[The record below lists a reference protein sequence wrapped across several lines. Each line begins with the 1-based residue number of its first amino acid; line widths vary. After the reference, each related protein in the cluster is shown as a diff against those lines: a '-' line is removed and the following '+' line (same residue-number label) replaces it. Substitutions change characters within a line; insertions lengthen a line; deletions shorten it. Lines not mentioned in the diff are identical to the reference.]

1 MTSTALIACMNSCY
15 LRTMQWLE
23 GRVGPLALLLMRLW
37 VAIAFWRAGVVK
49 FTDPASTQMLFES
62 LYHVPLLAP
71 GIAAVLGTWIELVA
85 PWLLG
90 LGIAG
95 RATALFLFIYNLIA
109 VISYPDLWPH
119 GFWSGLM
126 SVGDFTDHKVWAM
139 MLLAVVAWG
148 PGTWSVDG
156 ILGKPSRDGIAR

>member
-1 MTSTALIACMNSCY
+1 MNSCY
-15 LRTMQWLE
+15 SRTTQWLE
-23 GRVGPLALLLMRLW
+23 SWVGPFALLLMRLW

-49 FTDPASTQMLFES
+49 FTDPASTQMLFDS

-71 GIAAVLGTWIELVA
+71 GIAAVLGTWIELIT

-95 RATALFLFIYNLIA
+95 RATALFLFIYNLTA

-126 SVGDFTDHKVWAM
+126 IVGDFTDHKVWAM
-139 MLLAVVAWG
+139 MLLAMVAWG
-148 PGTWSVDG
+148 PGKWSVDG

>member
-1 MTSTALIACMNSCY
+1 MTSAPLINCIGTCYARTA
-15 LRTMQWLE
+15 QWLN
-23 GRVGPLALLLMRLW
+23 RWVAPLVLLLMRLW
-37 VAIAFWRAGVVK
+37 VSVAFWRAGVVK
-49 FTDPASTQMLFES
+49 IADPASTQMLFEN

-71 GIAAVLGTWIELVA
+71 AIAAVLGTWIELIT

-95 RATALFLFIYNLIA
+95 RFTELFLFAYNLIA

-119 GFWSGLM
+119 GFWTGLI
-126 SVGDFTDHKVWAM
+126 SLGDFADHKVWAM

-148 PGTWSVDG
+148 PGSWSVDG
-156 ILGKPSRDGIAR
+156 LLRKLSQGRTTR